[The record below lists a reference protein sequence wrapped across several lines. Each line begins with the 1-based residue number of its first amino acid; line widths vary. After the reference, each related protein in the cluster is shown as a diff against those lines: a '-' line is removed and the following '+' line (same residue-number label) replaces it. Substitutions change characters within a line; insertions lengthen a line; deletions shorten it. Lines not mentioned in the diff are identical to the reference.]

1 MRAGV
6 AHWGSSVA
14 PAGTAPIPGML
25 IVDWGFAVVR
35 RARGRRERMVR
46 RVGGCMVGEFV
57 GFVWLL
63 VGGCLSY
70 APKFAERSEDEEDE
84 EMRYLQLF

>member
-1 MRAGV
+1 MSVAWQPDVVRTEIRAGV

-35 RARGRRERMVR
+35 RARGRRERTVR
-46 RVGGCMVGEFV
+46 RVGGCMVGC
-57 GFVWLL
+57 L
-63 VGGCLSY
+63 VGLSQVL
-70 APKFAERSEDEEDE
+70 AVFR
-84 EMRYLQLF
+84 MLQSLLKVGG